1 MTTAATNLWPPAH
14 DRSRR
19 VIAWRRLLE
28 FAIVAVS
35 ILGFAGFAGSA
46 TSAERLALLVGNQ
59 SYSTVARL
67 ENPAADARLMAE
79 ALATEGFT
87 VTLLIDA
94 NLVSLNGAIAKFGRD
109 LRAAGDDATGLFFY
123 AGHGI
128 QSFGTNYL
136 LPTDV
141 LLTDAADLALVAV
154 PAESVLR
161 QMASAH
167 NRQNI
172 VILDACRNNPFAD
185 IPDLRDNGLAE
196 MKAPTGTFLSYSTSP
211 GAVAL
216 DGRDAN
222 SPFTKA
228 LAGMLS
234 RPGMPIEQL
243 FREVRVEVL
252 GKTGGLQTPWDASS
266 LTGEFSFRPA
276 DILTVEEQSE
286 QQLWETIN
294 ATRDPVQIVLF
305 IRGYKDSRYSADA
318 RALLIEVL
326 KSGAAQ
332 GPKAAEPEPAK
343 TESVEARLARE
354 QEALSAAQESGRIED
369 YTAYLEVFPDGAYA
383 EAVRKDMAELA
394 GTVDARAIPAEQSA
408 AVASLPVISFTTPL
422 VSTNAELD
430 GRSISELVAGSPK
443 FPPIEGIPDEI
454 WQNKTCS
461 TCHEWT
467 KEALCTQ
474 AGTYAAKP
482 ESITRIAHPYGSLFK
497 QSLSQWS
504 TQGCP

>member
-35 ILGFAGFAGSA
+35 ILGFAGSA
-46 TSAERLALLVGNQ
+46 ASAERLALLVGNQ
-59 SYSTVARL
+59 SYSTIARL
-67 ENPAADARLMAE
+67 ENPVADARLMAE

-141 LLTDAADLALVAV
+141 LLTDAADLDLVAV

-211 GAVAL
+211 GTINYPAASSGVFRRA
-216 DGRDAN
+216 
-222 SPFTKA
+222 PT
-228 LAGMLS
+228 AGLRGVS
-234 RPGMPIEQL
+234 DNRPGL
-243 FREVRVEVL
+243 AVSR
-252 GKTGGLQTPWDASS
+252 SS
-266 LTGEFSFRPA
+266 QSFLR
-276 DILTVEEQSE
+276 
-286 QQLWETIN
+286 
-294 ATRDPVQIVLF
+294 F
-305 IRGYKDSRYSADA
+305 H
-318 RALLIEVL
+318 
-326 KSGAAQ
+326 AAQ
-332 GPKAAEPEPAK
+332 PSQRNTRPSK
-343 TESVEARLARE
+343 THRP
-354 QEALSAAQESGRIED
+354 I
-369 YTAYLEVFPDGAYA
+369 
-383 EAVRKDMAELA
+383 AV
-394 GTVDARAIPAEQSA
+394 S
-408 AVASLPVISFTTPL
+408 
-422 VSTNAELD
+422 
-430 GRSISELVAGSPK
+430 
-443 FPPIEGIPDEI
+443 
-454 WQNKTCS
+454 
-461 TCHEWT
+461 
-467 KEALCTQ
+467 
-474 AGTYAAKP
+474 
-482 ESITRIAHPYGSLFK
+482 
-497 QSLSQWS
+497 
-504 TQGCP
+504 